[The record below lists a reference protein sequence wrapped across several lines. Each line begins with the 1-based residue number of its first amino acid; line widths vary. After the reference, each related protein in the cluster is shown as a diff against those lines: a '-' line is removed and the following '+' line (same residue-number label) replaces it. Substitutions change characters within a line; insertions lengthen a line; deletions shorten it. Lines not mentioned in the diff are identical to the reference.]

1 MTTYTDA
8 QVAEVVEQIRR
19 NKPPSACCPV
29 CDTTLSLEP
38 VIWQLIEGH
47 GGWDSELRGVWF
59 KDLWDVL
66 RVRFECPNCERWVGH
81 ASLRAQR
88 S

>member
-19 NKPPSACCPV
+19 NKPPSARCPV

-38 VIWQLIEGH
+38 VIWQLIEGD
-47 GGWDSELRGVWF
+47 GDDTELRGIRF

-66 RVRFECPNCERWVGH
+66 HVGFDCPNCGRRVGH
-81 ASLRAQR
+81 VSLRAQR